1 MRGRPNTTRF
11 GERPFSGDEAKMSE
25 YQYYEWQTVDRMLTE
40 AEQEAVDNLS
50 CIRKRIAFK
59 AVNGFDILDI
69 DLSEEA
75 GGEWIEGGGCLS
87 GLVPLRRDIIEA
99 DYRCLYL
106 AWLK

>member
-1 MRGRPNTTRF
+1 
-11 GERPFSGDEAKMSE
+11 MSE